1 MELGNVDE
9 GKDWCIPQHAF
20 HSFTCSSSNR
30 LRNSSRWGITKVLVQ
45 QSSHKHRRSAPAAV
59 RSLSVFQWLIVFGKF
74 STIGVVLLFPN
85 AAQKTKSIEEK
96 PDWNIRSLFLVGKEG
111 RWRRERGENGVV
123 SLSSLGFTTLFLST
137 YTFLCCVQNIS
148 SCLCL
153 SHISAVNTRSVRS
166 SASLQREKR
175 LVQRKG
181 EIQWRSA
188 CGCVLMCS

>member
-30 LRNSSRWGITKVLVQ
+30 LRNSSRWGITKILVQ

-111 RWRRERGENGVV
+111 RWRREREGRTALYRCLPLGSPRCFWALILSFVV
-123 SLSSLGFTTLFLST
+123 SKTSRVVYVYHTFQPSTRGLCGAAQVSSGKKDLSSVKAKFSDGARVDV
-137 YTFLCCVQNIS
+137 C
-148 SCLCL
+148 
-153 SHISAVNTRSVRS
+153 
-166 SASLQREKR
+166 
-175 LVQRKG
+175 
-181 EIQWRSA
+181 
-188 CGCVLMCS
+188 